1 MFSGFWGQKY
11 YQDDQE
17 ITKKQLETLMKK
29 SEDLEGY
36 WKKSKMQST
45 LASIALVSEFGF
57 AFWAGAEMAQGKNST
72 VPVIGTLGSATIAA
86 IFYVSANN
94 SKRKAILGYNK
105 ELENRT
111 SLHLMPIG
119 KKDGVGLAL
128 KF

>member
-17 ITKKQLETLMKK
+17 ITKKQLEILLEK
-29 SEDLEGY
+29 SEELEGY
-36 WKKSKMQST
+36 WKKSKVQNT
-45 LASIALVSEFGF
+45 LASIALVSEMGF
-57 AFWAGAEMAQGKNST
+57 AFWTGAEMAQRNDST

-86 IFYVSANN
+86 IFFVSANN

-111 SLHLMPIG
+111 SLHMVPIG
-119 KKDGVGLAL
+119 NKDGIGLAL